1 MDTYSCRLLWSD
13 EDGGYIATSPE
24 FPDLSAFGATAAEAV
39 SELEALLE
47 DATGAYR
54 DAGWPLPAPLRVRE
68 YSGQLRLRLPR
79 SLHGRLVEEAE
90 LDGVSLNTLI
100 VSWLSERAGVA
111 AARTSDAPKPAA
123 WSGAP

>member
-1 MDTYSCRLLWSD
+1 MNTYSCRLLWSD

-24 FPDLSAFGATAAEAV
+24 FPDLSAFGPTAAEAIA
-39 SELEALLE
+39 ELEALLD
-47 DATGAYR
+47 DAARTHG
-54 DAGWPLPAPLRVRE
+54 DSGWPLPAPLRVRE

-100 VSWLSERAGVA
+100 VSWLSERAGIA
-111 AARTSDAPKPAA
+111 AARTADAPEPAA

>member
-39 SELEALLE
+39 AVLEALLK
-47 DATGAYR
+47 DAAGTYR
-54 DAGWPLPAPLRVRE
+54 DSGWSLPAPLRVRE

-100 VSWLSERAGVA
+100 VSWLAERAGQA
-111 AARTSDAPKPAA
+111 TAEPATSGVRAP
-123 WSGAP
+123 WSGAS